1 MKKTSVK
8 KPKQKRRASQIS
20 RPVVN
25 YRNLC
30 GMPDREFEE
39 LLKLKEDESTRKEEQ
54 AKKISVKR
62 QTGAPKKRQKR
73 HVETR
78 KPQIQEQPK
87 SAVFSA
93 ELPKIPKPKLPK
105 TAYSFFADD
114 HRAMVIEEKGKFNLS
129 YN

>member
-1 MKKTSVK
+1 
-8 KPKQKRRASQIS
+8 
-20 RPVVN
+20 
-25 YRNLC
+25 
-30 GMPDREFEE
+30 MPDREFEE
-39 LLKLKEDESTRKEEQ
+39 LLKLKEDESTRKEEH

-62 QTGAPKKRQKR
+62 QTGEP
-73 HVETR
+73 R

-93 ELPKIPKPKLPK
+93 VLPKISKPKLPK

-129 YN
+129 YK